1 MRLIIILSFGVT
13 SETHYFAFIFL
24 DVSTWIIGR
33 HCKNFS
39 PNTTCYSNF
48 SDTLKNWPNLK
59 PFVNL
64 DSSISKTKNASTSSQ
79 SEDKAMLALFR
90 QKVLVKTN
98 FWVHLSLIFLYRR
111 AFLIWIA
118 CSCIC
123 WSFSVVKN
131 NRNNRIVGGFLMPRL
146 GLLNVPGR
154 TLASITFT
162 DIAVTKTKQDGTL
175 KQPLD
180 WSKGT
185 NSEINLGFNVL
196 DFEERRTRRKI
207 FESKESRAGRDLASS
222 ARNQGTWVQEANRR
236 LQIWE
241 GN

>member
-1 MRLIIILSFGVT
+1 MKNSTRNINSWIVSKDEALLISKTNTWLTDILCCKHKVFKGALEIFNVTFLMSKRISSTRTANHKCCFKRFLKNTFMRLIIILSFGVT

-90 QKVLVKTN
+90 QRVLVKTN
-98 FWVHLSLIFLYRR
+98 FWVHLSLIYFVQKGFLY
-111 AFLIWIA
+111 I
-118 CSCIC
+118 
-123 WSFSVVKN
+123 
-131 NRNNRIVGGFLMPRL
+131 
-146 GLLNVPGR
+146 GLAVRVFADHFQLWK
-154 TLASITFT
+154 ITG
-162 DIAVTKTKQDGTL
+162 IIEL
-175 KQPLD
+175 
-180 WSKGT
+180 
-185 NSEINLGFNVL
+185 
-196 DFEERRTRRKI
+196 
-207 FESKESRAGRDLASS
+207 
-222 ARNQGTWVQEANRR
+222 
-236 LQIWE
+236 
-241 GN
+241 